1 MLLEK
6 IIKKIGDTCSWLS
19 FILVILISLDV
30 FLRYV
35 FNFSSASLYELE
47 WHMFAV
53 IFMIGSSLTLQ
64 KDEHVRVDVFYNKFS
79 DKGKNIINLIGNII
93 FLLPFSLVIFY
104 TSIPFVE
111 DSFRV
116 LESSPDPGGLPF
128 RFFIKSIIPISFLLL
143 ALQGI
148 LNVYKNLKNLSDG

>member
-1 MLLEK
+1 MFLEK
-6 IIKKIGDTCSWLS
+6 IIKRIGDSCSWLS

-30 FLRYV
+30 FLRYI

-53 IFMIGSSLTLQ
+53 IFLIGSSLTLQ
-64 KDEHVRVDVFYNKFS
+64 RDEHVRVDVFYNRFS
-79 DKGKNIINLIGNII
+79 DKGKNVINLIGNLI
-93 FLLPFSLVIFY
+93 FLLPFTIIIFY

-111 DSFRV
+111 DSFNI

-128 RFFIKSIIPISFLLL
+128 RFLIKSMIPISFLLL
-143 ALQGI
+143 APQGV
-148 LNVYKNLKNLSDG
+148 LNVFKNLKKLSNG

>member
-1 MLLEK
+1 MLPEK
-6 IIKKIGDTCSWLS
+6 IIKKIGDICSWLS

-53 IFMIGSSLTLQ
+53 IFMVGSSLTLQ

-93 FLLPFSLVIFY
+93 FLLPFSLIIFY

-111 DSFRV
+111 DSFKI

-128 RFFIKSIIPISFLLL
+128 RFLIKSIIPISFLLL
-143 ALQGI
+143 AIQGV
-148 LNVYKNLKNLSDG
+148 LNVFKNLKNLSDG

>member
-6 IIKKIGDTCSWLS
+6 IIKKIGETCSWLS

-79 DKGKNIINLIGNII
+79 DKGKIIINLIGNII